1 MHVTRSLETWV
12 SFLGKSLTDIS
23 QKEENYVA
31 LISLFCVSTPGATD
45 KWEVFFPT
53 PVTKVS
59 VCLWAGRGM

>member
-23 QKEENYVA
+23 QEEENYVA

-45 KWEVFFPT
+45 KREVFFPT

-59 VCLWAGRGM
+59 IYLWAGRGM